1 MKKNFLAGLLLII
14 FIFLVLYGVK
24 KNCPDSTRGISSYI
38 CIACMGF
45 R

>member
-1 MKKNFLAGLLLII
+1 MKKKFLAGLLLLA
-14 FIFLVLYGVK
+14 FISLVLYGIK
-24 KNCPDSTRGISSYI
+24 KNCPDSTRGISSFI